1 MKNATGMI
9 VDTLNAEVKKIL
21 AMSIISAPCVDSLK
35 PQHLAGLNNYSKS
48 QKYVPILGHGFP
60 SLKF

>member
-21 AMSIISAPCVDSLK
+21 AMSIIDTSCVDFLK
-35 PQHLAGLNNYSKS
+35 P
-48 QKYVPILGHGFP
+48 
-60 SLKF
+60 